1 MTVMKI
7 LWNFFTTL
15 IFSLF
20 KIMPFWA
27 LYRLS
32 DVLYILCYHVC
43 RLRRHTVRK
52 NLRFIFPHYTP
63 KEIQRIEKDSYRNF
77 CDVILETLKGFTLSP
92 EQLAP
97 RYKLTNP
104 ELANIFEQ
112 AHGEKHSII
121 AFMSH
126 FNNWEW
132 GTSLQFQ
139 LNYKMFCIYKKLHN
153 KILDDI
159 LRNKRSAYG
168 ITLVNKDQMSRA
180 LVKNRSLR
188 GLYVLIADQRPSS
201 DQEQYQVQF
210 FDHHISCFAGP
221 ELIARKCNYPVIYCK
236 VERVKRGFYQLTAI
250 PISHHPKNEPPGEI
264 SQRCFSLLEAQIKE
278 HPGNWVWM
286 HNRFKK
292 MNTFYEK

>member
-1 MTVMKI
+1 MIFMKI
-7 LWNFFTTL
+7 FWNIL
-15 IFSLF
+15 ANIIFGLF
-20 KIMPFWA
+20 KITPFWL

-32 DVLYILCYHVC
+32 DLLYILCYYVF
-43 RLRRHTVRK
+43 RLRRHTVQK
-52 NLRFIFPHYTP
+52 NLRFVFPTYTEQ
-63 KEIQRIEKDSYRNF
+63 EIQRIEKESYRNF
-77 CDVILETLKGFTLSP
+77 CDVILETIKGFTLSP

-104 ELANIFEQ
+104 ELAEVFEQ

-132 GTSLQFQ
+132 GTSIQSQ

-153 KILDDI
+153 KTLDEI
-159 LRNKRSAYG
+159 LRHKRSAYG

-180 LVKNRSLR
+180 LVKNRSIR
-188 GLYVLIADQRPSS
+188 GLYALIADQRPSA

-210 FDHHISCFAGP
+210 FNHHISCFAGP

-250 PISHHPKNEPPGEI
+250 PISHHPKDELQGDI

-278 HPGNWVWM
+278 HPGNWMWL

-292 MNTFYEK
+292 MNTDHAK